1 MAQAGNA
8 PNDSEYVR
16 DDPTLYSARERLL
29 DGLELADRHLEI
41 HLASV
46 AEKQRLWWKNAVI
59 NSFFIGSWY
68 ALMFCISKTYR
79 LPN

>member
-1 MAQAGNA
+1 MAHADNA
-8 PNDSEYVR
+8 PIDSDYVR

-29 DGLELADRHLEI
+29 DGVELADHPLEI

-46 AEKQRLWWKNAVI
+46 VEKKRLWWKNAVI

-68 ALMFCISKTYR
+68 ALVFCISETYR
-79 LPN
+79 LPD